1 MCVLVPRPV
10 HESSISLS
18 FAKLMNYSN
27 VKGSVKRDGEIKRRP
42 RQTNDGRMEGGREG
56 RRTKTVGDK
65 SSKSNKAGQQ

>member
-1 MCVLVPRPV
+1 MCVLVARPV

-42 RQTNDGRMEGGREG
+42 RQTEDGGTDGQTDG
-56 RRTKTVGDK
+56 RTKTVGDK